1 MLSRFPTWRDPYSGT
16 APRIVRPEQLAGAF
30 GIFYATYY
38 LGMAALQPV
47 AGLLR
52 DLTSSAAAP
61 LFFAAGTMVLVAA
74 ATGIFR
80 WIERRG

>member
-1 MLSRFPTWRDPYSGT
+1 VIAASGS
-16 APRIVRPEQLAGAF
+16 ARSAS
-30 GIFYATYY
+30 
-38 LGMAALQPV
+38 
-47 AGLLR
+47 AGLSQSSR
-52 DLTSSAAAP
+52 DLTGSAAAP